1 MHRMKP
7 WNDNVQFQRH
17 FLFAELKEW
26 EASKSLNKATPVTT
40 RTSSENLAFACLD
53 YFKPFSSQDL

>member
-7 WNDNVQFQRH
+7 WNDNVQFQRR

-26 EASKSLNKATPVTT
+26 EASKSLNKATSVTT
-40 RTSSENLAFACLD
+40 NVVWKSSFCMSWLFQAI
-53 YFKPFSSQDL
+53 